1 MIKGTAMQIEK
12 LAYLSTVSLSFLFVN
27 KTSWFSNLKTTT
39 ALNAKISEFVICAK
53 EIIYLLLY
61 NFHECTFKAIIKFN
75 HKKMQL
81 YNYQD
86 IIYQYIVYARK
97 KIQDSRLDS
106 PYD

>member
-1 MIKGTAMQIEK
+1 MC
-12 LAYLSTVSLSFLFVN
+12 
-27 KTSWFSNLKTTT
+27 
-39 ALNAKISEFVICAK
+39 KISVFVICAK
-53 EIIYLLLY
+53 AIIYLLLY
-61 NFHECTFKAIIKFN
+61 NLHDCTFKAVIKFN

-97 KIQDSRLDS
+97 KIFMKCLYSRLDS